1 MIGIRTPFRM
11 SFIGGG
17 SDMKEFYE
25 VHNGCV
31 LSTSIDK
38 YMYTFI
44 HKYFD
49 KKIQIKYSKTEIV
62 ESIKDINHPI
72 VRSVLERFDVNGLD
86 VNFIADIPAGT
97 GMGSSSSF
105 TVGLIHALCEY
116 TGQKINLSELAEFAC
131 DIEIN
136 VLNEPIG
143 KQDQYAAA
151 FGGFNIIRFLSNGEV
166 LVEKLNLNKEIVNQ
180 LEQNLV
186 LFYTGKVRSAS
197 KILIDQKN
205 QISVSKE
212 KIKTLKIMSELV
224 DETKELLVKGNI
236 DNFGKILDFNWNL
249 KKSLSSKISN
259 DKINQVYETAL
270 KNGALGGKILGA
282 GGGGFFLFYCPLEN
296 QPRLKSSLSKL
307 TEFPFNFESSGSKL
321 IYNDNK

>member
-25 VHNGCV
+25 VHDGCV

-44 HKYFD
+44 HKYFNE
-49 KKIQIKYSKTEIV
+49 KIQIKYSQTEIV
-62 ESIKDINHPI
+62 KTIKEINHPI
-72 VRSVLERFDVNGLD
+72 VRSVLERFKLNGLD
-86 VNFIADIPAGT
+86 INFIADIPAGT

-105 TVGLIHALCEY
+105 TVGLIHALYEY
-116 TGQKINLSELAEFAC
+116 TGQKINPSKLAEFAC

-136 VLNEPIG
+136 ILKEPIG

-151 FGGFNIIRFLSNGEV
+151 FGGFNVIRFISNGKV
-166 LVEKLNLNKEIVNQ
+166 VVERLNLNKDIINQ

-197 KILIDQKN
+197 KILSDQKN
-205 QISVSKE
+205 QVSNSKE
-212 KIKTLKIMSELV
+212 KIKTLKIMSDLV
-224 DETKELLVKGNI
+224 DETKKKLVEGNL
-236 DNFGKILDFNWNL
+236 DDFGKILDFNWNL
-249 KKSLSSKISN
+249 KKSLSSKIS
-259 DKINQVYETAL
+259 DDRINQVYETAL

-296 QPRLKSSLSKL
+296 QSRLKASLSKL
-307 TEFPFNFESSGSKL
+307 TELPFSFEYDGSKL
-321 IYNDNK
+321 IYSDIK

>member
-25 VHNGCV
+25 VHDGCV

-44 HKYFD
+44 HKYFN
-49 KKIQIKYSKTEIV
+49 KKIQIKYSQTEIV
-62 ESIKDINHPI
+62 KTIKEINHPI
-72 VRSVLERFDVNGLD
+72 VRSVLERFKLNGLD
-86 VNFIADIPAGT
+86 INFIADIPAGT

-105 TVGLIHALCEY
+105 TVGLIHALYEY
-116 TGQKINLSELAEFAC
+116 TGQKINPSKLAEFAC

-136 VLNEPIG
+136 ILKEPIG

-151 FGGFNIIRFLSNGEV
+151 FGGFNVIRFISNGKV
-166 LVEKLNLNKEIVNQ
+166 VVERLNLNKDIINQ

-197 KILIDQKN
+197 KILSDQKN
-205 QISVSKE
+205 QVSNSKE
-212 KIKTLKIMSELV
+212 KIKTLKIMSDLV
-224 DETKELLVKGNI
+224 DETKEKLIQGNL
-236 DNFGKILDFNWNL
+236 DDFGKILDFNWNL
-249 KKSLSSKISN
+249 KKSLSSKIS
-259 DKINQVYETAL
+259 DDRINQVYETAL

-296 QPRLKSSLSKL
+296 QSKLKASLSKL
-307 TEFPFNFESSGSKL
+307 TELPFSFEYDGSKL
-321 IYNDNK
+321 IYSDIK

>member
-25 VHNGCV
+25 VHDGCV

-44 HKYFD
+44 HKYFN
-49 KKIQIKYSKTEIV
+49 KKIQIKYSQTEIV
-62 ESIKDINHPI
+62 KTIKEINHPI
-72 VRSVLERFDVNGLD
+72 VRSVLERFKLNGLD
-86 VNFIADIPAGT
+86 INFIADIPAGT

-105 TVGLIHALCEY
+105 TVGLIHALYEY
-116 TGQKINLSELAEFAC
+116 TGQKINPSKLAEFAC

-136 VLNEPIG
+136 ILKEPIG

-151 FGGFNIIRFLSNGEV
+151 FGGFNVIRFISNGKV
-166 LVEKLNLNKEIVNQ
+166 VVERLNLNKDIINQ

-197 KILIDQKN
+197 KILSDQKN
-205 QISVSKE
+205 QVSNSKE
-212 KIKTLKIMSELV
+212 KIKTLKIMSDLV
-224 DETKELLVKGNI
+224 DETKEKLIEGNL
-236 DNFGKILDFNWNL
+236 DDFGKILDFNWNL
-249 KKSLSSKISN
+249 KKSLSSKIS
-259 DKINQVYETAL
+259 DDRINQVYETAL
-270 KNGALGGKILGA
+270 KNGAFGGKILGA

-296 QPRLKSSLSKL
+296 QSRLKASLSKL
-307 TEFPFNFESSGSKL
+307 TELPFSFEYDGSKL
-321 IYNDNK
+321 IYSDIK

>member
-25 VHNGCV
+25 VHDGCV

-44 HKYFD
+44 HKYFN
-49 KKIQIKYSKTEIV
+49 KKIQIKYSQTEIV
-62 ESIKDINHPI
+62 KTIKEINHPI
-72 VRSVLERFDVNGLD
+72 VRSVLERFKLNGLD
-86 VNFIADIPAGT
+86 INFIADIPAGT

-105 TVGLIHALCEY
+105 TVGLIHALYEY
-116 TGQKINLSELAEFAC
+116 TGQKINPSKLAEFAC

-136 VLNEPIG
+136 ILREPIG

-151 FGGFNIIRFLSNGEV
+151 FGGFNVIRFISNGKV
-166 LVEKLNLNKEIVNQ
+166 VVERLNLNKDIINQ

-197 KILIDQKN
+197 KILSDQKN
-205 QISVSKE
+205 QVSKSKE
-212 KIKTLKIMSELV
+212 KIKTLKIMSDLV
-224 DETKELLVKGNI
+224 DETKEKLIQGNL
-236 DNFGKILDFNWNL
+236 DDFGKILDFNWNL
-249 KKSLSSKISN
+249 KKAYHPK
-259 DKINQVYETAL
+259 
-270 KNGALGGKILGA
+270 
-282 GGGGFFLFYCPLEN
+282 FLMI
-296 QPRLKSSLSKL
+296 
-307 TEFPFNFESSGSKL
+307 ESIKYTKQL
-321 IYNDNK
+321 

>member
-25 VHNGCV
+25 VHDGCV

-44 HKYFD
+44 HKYFN
-49 KKIQIKYSKTEIV
+49 KKIQIKYSQTEIV
-62 ESIKDINHPI
+62 KTIKEINHPI
-72 VRSVLERFDVNGLD
+72 VRSVLERFKLNGLD
-86 VNFIADIPAGT
+86 INFIADIPAGT

-105 TVGLIHALCEY
+105 TVGLIHALYEY
-116 TGQKINLSELAEFAC
+116 TGQKINPSKLAEFAC

-136 VLNEPIG
+136 ILKEPIG

-151 FGGFNIIRFLSNGEV
+151 FGGFNVIRFISNGKV
-166 LVEKLNLNKEIVNQ
+166 VVERLNLNKDIINQ

-197 KILIDQKN
+197 KILSDQKN
-205 QISVSKE
+205 QVSNSKE
-212 KIKTLKIMSELV
+212 KIKTLKIMSDLV
-224 DETKELLVKGNI
+224 DETKEKLIEGNL
-236 DNFGKILDFNWNL
+236 DDFGKILDFNFNL
-249 KKSLSSKISN
+249 KKSLSSKIS
-259 DKINQVYETAL
+259 DDRINQVYETAL
-270 KNGALGGKILGA
+270 KNGAFGGKILGA

-296 QPRLKSSLSKL
+296 QSRLKASLSKL
-307 TEFPFNFESSGSKL
+307 TELPFSFEYDGSKL
-321 IYNDNK
+321 IYSDIK

>member
-1 MIGIRTPFRM
+1 M

-25 VHNGCV
+25 VHDGCV

-44 HKYFD
+44 HKYFN
-49 KKIQIKYSKTEIV
+49 KKIQIKYSQTEIV
-62 ESIKDINHPI
+62 KTIKEINHPI
-72 VRSVLERFDVNGLD
+72 VRSVLERFKLNGLD
-86 VNFIADIPAGT
+86 INFIADIPAGT

-105 TVGLIHALCEY
+105 TVGLIHALYEY
-116 TGQKINLSELAEFAC
+116 TGQKINPSKLAEFAC

-136 VLNEPIG
+136 ILKEPIG

-151 FGGFNIIRFLSNGEV
+151 FGGFNVIRFISNGKV
-166 LVEKLNLNKEIVNQ
+166 VVERLNLNKDIINQ

-197 KILIDQKN
+197 KILSDQKN
-205 QISVSKE
+205 QVSNSKE
-212 KIKTLKIMSELV
+212 KIKTLKIMSDLV
-224 DETKELLVKGNI
+224 DETKEKLIEGNL
-236 DNFGKILDFNWNL
+236 DDFGKILDFNWNL
-249 KKSLSSKISN
+249 KKSLSSKIS
-259 DKINQVYETAL
+259 DDRINQVYETAL
-270 KNGALGGKILGA
+270 KNGAFGGKILGA

-296 QPRLKSSLSKL
+296 QSRLKASLSKL
-307 TEFPFNFESSGSKL
+307 TELPFSFEYDGSKL
-321 IYNDNK
+321 IYSDIK

>member
-25 VHNGCV
+25 VHDGCV

-44 HKYFD
+44 HRYFN
-49 KKIQIKYSKTEIV
+49 KNIQIKYSQTEIV
-62 ESIKDINHPI
+62 KTIKEINHPI
-72 VRSVLERFDVNGLD
+72 VRSVLERFNLNGLD
-86 VNFIADIPAGT
+86 INFIADIPAGT

-105 TVGLIHALCEY
+105 TVGLIHALYEY
-116 TGQKINLSELAEFAC
+116 TGQKINPNKLAEFAC

-136 VLNEPIG
+136 VLKEPIG

-151 FGGFNIIRFLSNGEV
+151 FGGFNVIRFISNGKV
-166 LVEKLNLNKEIVNQ
+166 VVERLNLNKDIINQ

-197 KILIDQKN
+197 KILSDQKN
-205 QISVSKE
+205 QISNSKQ
-212 KIKTLKIMSELV
+212 KIKTLKIMSDLV
-224 DETKELLVKGNI
+224 DETKEKLIEGNL
-236 DNFGKILDFNWNL
+236 DDFGKILDFNWNL
-249 KKSLSSKISN
+249 KKSLSSKIS
-259 DKINQVYETAL
+259 DDRINQVYETAL

-296 QPRLKSSLSKL
+296 QSRLKASLSKL
-307 TEFPFNFESSGSKL
+307 TELPFSFEYDGSKL
-321 IYNDNK
+321 IYSDIK

>member
-25 VHNGCV
+25 VHDGCV

-44 HKYFD
+44 HKYFN
-49 KKIQIKYSKTEIV
+49 KKIQIKYSQTEIV
-62 ESIKDINHPI
+62 KTIKEINHPI
-72 VRSVLERFDVNGLD
+72 VRSVLERFNLNGLD
-86 VNFIADIPAGT
+86 INFIADIPAGT

-105 TVGLIHALCEY
+105 TVGLIHALYEY
-116 TGQKINLSELAEFAC
+116 TGQKINPSKLAEFAC

-136 VLNEPIG
+136 VLKEPIG

-151 FGGFNIIRFLSNGEV
+151 FGGFNVIRFISNGKV
-166 LVEKLNLNKEIVNQ
+166 VVERLNLKKDIINQ

-197 KILIDQKN
+197 KILGDQKN
-205 QISVSKE
+205 QISNSKE

-224 DETKELLVKGNI
+224 DETKEKLVKGNI
-236 DNFGKILDFNWNL
+236 DDFGKILDYNWNL
-249 KKSLSSKISN
+249 KKSLSSKISD

-296 QPRLKSSLSKL
+296 QSRLKASLSKL
-307 TEFPFNFESSGSKL
+307 TELPFSFEYDGSKL
-321 IYNDNK
+321 IYSDIK